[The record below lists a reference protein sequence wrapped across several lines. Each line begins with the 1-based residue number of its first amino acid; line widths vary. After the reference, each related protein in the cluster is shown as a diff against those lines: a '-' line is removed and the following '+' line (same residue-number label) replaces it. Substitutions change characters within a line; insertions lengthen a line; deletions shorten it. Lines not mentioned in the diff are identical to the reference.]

1 MCHISMNIL
10 AKILNQVKLHQK
22 DIFLGFCIILI
33 STISFNIGR
42 INALN
47 KTPIKITGEANV
59 YQAAAGNSVLN
70 KPKTTPVQ
78 PKDLRVVASKA
89 STTKKYHFT
98 WCAGAKQIKETN
110 KLWFET
116 ELLAQ
121 KAGYTLAG
129 NCN

>member
-1 MCHISMNIL
+1 M
-10 AKILNQVKLHQK
+10 LNLVKLHQK
-22 DIFLGFCIILI
+22 DIFLGFCIVLI

-42 INALN
+42 INALH

-59 YQAAAGNSVLN
+59 YQATAGNSILN
-70 KPKTTPVQ
+70 KPKTLPAQ

-89 STTKKYHFT
+89 SATKRYHFT
-98 WCAGAKQIKETN
+98 WCPGAKQIKESN
-110 KLWFET
+110 KLWFADES
-116 ELLAQ
+116 LAQ

>member
-1 MCHISMNIL
+1 MNIL

>member
-1 MCHISMNIL
+1 MNIL
-10 AKILNQVKLHQK
+10 AKILNIVKLYQK
-22 DIFLGFCIILI
+22 EVFLGLCMVLI
-33 STISFNIGR
+33 SVISFNLGR
-42 INALN
+42 INALH
-47 KTPIKITGEANV
+47 KTPIKITGETNV
-59 YQAAAGNSVLN
+59 YQATAGASVLN
-70 KPKTTPVQ
+70 NKKPTLAQ

-116 ELLAQ
+116 DVAAQ

-129 NCN
+129 NCQ